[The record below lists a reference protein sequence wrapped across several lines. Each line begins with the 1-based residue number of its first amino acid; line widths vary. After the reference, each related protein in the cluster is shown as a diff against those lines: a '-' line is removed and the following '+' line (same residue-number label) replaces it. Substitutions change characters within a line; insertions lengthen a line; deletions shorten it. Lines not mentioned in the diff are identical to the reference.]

1 MNKKIG
7 LCHGV
12 FDLVHI
18 GHIEHFKYAKSMVDI
33 LICSVTNDNFVNKG
47 PGKPIY
53 SVRDRVSVLKSLN
66 FFDDVII
73 SNSETAEQVIKKIK
87 PNIYFKGEE
96 YRENSKDLSK
106 NIVKEIKAIKKIK
119 GKIVYTDTK
128 VSSSSLISNT
138 YFDFINHEA
147 KKYITKFKANE
158 FLEKVEKN
166 LLKKN
171 KKKFLLIGEPIIDNN
186 IFVKP
191 SGKSNKNNIISS
203 QFIDKKAYAG
213 GSLLVAN
220 FLKSFNCEFDFVL
233 PWNNDNSKIFK
244 KYLNQKINII
254 KIKSNSKVI
263 NKTRFID
270 NYNYQKLYQYSKN
283 ENSIYWKEY
292 SNEAYRLLKNKIKN
306 YSYIV
311 ILDYGYGLFSE
322 NFMKFINRQNK
333 KKLFINCQT
342 NSFNYGFNI
351 ISKFKRANTACIDE
365 MEYRLLTKF
374 RTGDVNKEN
383 LKENK
388 KKFESYEKF
397 VVTQGKKGSIIKFAN
412 RYLEHPSILN
422 KIVDTNGCGDV
433 FFSMLFLS
441 ELKDIKNI
449 NHVMTLSH
457 VASGLHAS
465 EISNKPI
472 VVPSYFFKILRSVIK
487 L

>member
-138 YFDFINHEA
+138 YFDFINHDA

-213 GSLLVAN
+213 
-220 FLKSFNCEFDFVL
+220 
-233 PWNNDNSKIFK
+233 
-244 KYLNQKINII
+244 
-254 KIKSNSKVI
+254 
-263 NKTRFID
+263 
-270 NYNYQKLYQYSKN
+270 
-283 ENSIYWKEY
+283 
-292 SNEAYRLLKNKIKN
+292 
-306 YSYIV
+306 
-311 ILDYGYGLFSE
+311 
-322 NFMKFINRQNK
+322 
-333 KKLFINCQT
+333 
-342 NSFNYGFNI
+342 
-351 ISKFKRANTACIDE
+351 
-365 MEYRLLTKF
+365 
-374 RTGDVNKEN
+374 
-383 LKENK
+383 
-388 KKFESYEKF
+388 
-397 VVTQGKKGSIIKFAN
+397 
-412 RYLEHPSILN
+412 
-422 KIVDTNGCGDV
+422 
-433 FFSMLFLS
+433 
-441 ELKDIKNI
+441 
-449 NHVMTLSH
+449 
-457 VASGLHAS
+457 
-465 EISNKPI
+465 
-472 VVPSYFFKILRSVIK
+472 
-487 L
+487 